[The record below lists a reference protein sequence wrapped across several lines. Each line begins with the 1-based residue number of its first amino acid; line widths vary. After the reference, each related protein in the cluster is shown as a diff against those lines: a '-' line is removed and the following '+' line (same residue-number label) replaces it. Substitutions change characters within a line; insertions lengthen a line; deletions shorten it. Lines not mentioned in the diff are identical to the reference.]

1 MDKKLEKLFQVL
13 ERSMQS
19 DLSDPIVFDGE
30 QEFLEIYQLAC
41 KNALMGI
48 SYRGI
53 YDMESDEFGNHL
65 NGWKLAVEQS
75 ALMSVRHLYDL
86 KKIYQLLEKEE
97 IHPIVFK
104 GISLASL
111 YVEPFLR
118 QSSDD
123 DILIPQKDMEKAKDV
138 ILQEGYQLIM
148 EDTKEKV
155 WVYYNYGTSHKIE
168 VHCCLWEDFEGEQM
182 ELLERMYLDKEDTL
196 LRQSFRDFSFYTLGY
211 TEHLIYQMFHI
222 VKHFT
227 VEGIGLKYF
236 PDIKCYV
243 DQYYDVV
250 DWKRFWK
257 SMEQMGY
264 TKFAKI
270 FFTVCM
276 QYLGMKKTN
285 EAESEEDCQV
295 MVEDMAYYTSSGNF
309 QIIATMSPYLEGR
322 ASVSSSKGKRIMKM
336 LFPMPNALQEDFWY
350 AKKCVILLPIA
361 WVHKW
366 FRFLLNRIVRKKGV
380 SASEK
385 MKLAEHRM
393 AMLDKMELLGK
404 GNE

>member
-1 MDKKLEKLFQVL
+1 MDKKIEKLFQVL
-13 ERSMQS
+13 ERSLQREAKDS
-19 DLSDPIVFDGE
+19 IAFEGK

-41 KNALMGI
+41 KNVLMGI
-48 SYRGI
+48 AYRGI
-53 YDMESDEFGNHL
+53 YDIEADDFNEHL
-65 NGWKLAVEQS
+65 SGWRAAVDRS

-123 DILIPQKDMEKAKDV
+123 DILIPEKDMEKAKIV
-138 ILQEGYQLIM
+138 ILQEGYQLVE

-155 WVYYNYGTSHKIE
+155 WVYYQFATNHKIE

-182 ELLERMYLDKEDTL
+182 ELLKQMHLDDETTL
-196 LRQSFRDFSFYTLGY
+196 LRQTFRDFSFYTLGY

-243 DQYYDVV
+243 DRYYDTI
-250 DWKRFWK
+250 DWGRFWK
-257 SMEQMGY
+257 SMDQMGY
-264 TKFAKI
+264 TKFVKI

-276 QYLGMKKTN
+276 RYLGMKNTN
-285 EAESEEDCQV
+285 EAESEADCQV

-322 ASVSSSKGKRIMKM
+322 ASVSSNKGKRILKL
-336 LFPMPNALQEDFWY
+336 LFPLPNALQDDFWY
-350 AKKCVILLPIA
+350 AKKCVLLLPVA

-366 FRFLLNRIVRKKGV
+366 SRFLINRVVRRKGA

-385 MKLAEHRM
+385 MRLAEHRM
-393 AMLDKMELLGK
+393 EMLDKMELLGK
-404 GNE
+404 GNQ